1 MLEVFVLGQLVTL
14 ITAWKLLSHLL
25 PPQYAEQLK
34 WNRTQGR
41 QGANISADLHVEH
54 LNRVCKEAI
63 QHLGANKTPVA
74 VKRIG
79 KVAGIVSETL
89 RHFDEV
95 SGIDHG
101 SGRHTRKSDDADL
114 KLVLNELMSSKV
126 FTPCDGRKQ
135 GKFESNIFNRG
146 LTQTLKN

>member
-1 MLEVFVLGQLVTL
+1 M
-14 ITAWKLLSHLL
+14 
-25 PPQYAEQLK
+25 
-34 WNRTQGR
+34 
-41 QGANISADLHVEH
+41 
-54 LNRVCKEAI
+54 
-63 QHLGANKTPVA
+63 A
-74 VKRIG
+74 VQRIG

-126 FTPCDGRKQ
+126 FTPCDGRKHNAFK
-135 GKFESNIFNRG
+135 KFKSNIFDSIDRVKFTSWIDTNFKKLRLSSNFNR
-146 LTQTLKN
+146 